1 LDVCGRSGLCDLAAV
16 ADRGRRSI
24 TRRTQLERTTKTRL
38 ALIDATIDVVNAR
51 GYNGASTALIAE
63 RAGVSRGAILHH
75 FGTRAALMAEVI
87 VTVYRREN
95 AQYHE
100 TVSSGRSGQRI
111 ADWPTILWDV
121 LSQPSGMA
129 VLEILQ
135 ATYSDPELANDVVAM
150 QAVVENEALAA
161 MRSNL
166 GGNQEEARAL
176 MRLMVWSVRG
186 LSIANRLM
194 PDRDATRAAITL
206 LARLLHQS
214 TPSGRIDDLHSD
226 PV

>member
-1 LDVCGRSGLCDLAAV
+1 M
-16 ADRGRRSI
+16 
-24 TRRTQLERTTKTRL
+24 
-38 ALIDATIDVVNAR
+38 NAR